1 MVEPHGSKAWK
12 VVSLVFVFMLVN
24 YADKAVIGLSSVP
37 IMRDLELS
45 SRQFGEL
52 GSAFFLLF
60 SVSGVAVGFLANH
73 VRTKVLM
80 VFMALAWGLALL
92 PLGFR
97 SGFGLLLASRILLG
111 AAEGPSFPIAIH
123 AVYKWFDDPQ
133 RALPTSIVASGAAF
147 GTGVIAPLLT
157 FIIVHHGWRTA
168 FVALGCCG
176 LVWAAVWFAVAEDGP
191 VDLAG
196 EASGAARTRV
206 AYRRLLLSRTAIGV
220 FLAGFGAYWVIA
232 LNITWLANY
241 LVRAL
246 DLPPA
251 RAAWIVGLPSVLQML
266 LAPMLA
272 WLSQRLSRRG
282 WPTRLS
288 RGVLGALCV
297 VTAGVAMMCMCLLEF
312 GIVKVCLIG
321 LSFSV
326 GSVIFTLGS
335 TLIGEIA
342 PPAQRG
348 AMLGITNS
356 VQTLAGL
363 CAPLV
368 MGQIIDLGSDP
379 KAGFRA
385 GFLSAGGLVA
395 ALGILAAVLIDPEAD
410 KRRLT

>member
-1 MVEPHGSKAWK
+1 MIF
-12 VVSLVFVFMLVN
+12 LFMLVN
-24 YADKAVIGLSSVP
+24 YADKAVMGLSSVP
-37 IMRDLELS
+37 IMRDLKLS

-60 SVSGVAVGFLANH
+60 AVSGVAVGFLANH
-73 VRTKVLM
+73 VRTKLLM
-80 VFMALAWGLALL
+80 VFMALAWGLTLL
-92 PLGFR
+92 PLGFQ

-123 AVYKWFDDPQ
+123 AVYQWFDDRQ
-133 RALPTSIVASGAAF
+133 RALPTSIVACGAAF

-157 FIIVHHGWRTA
+157 FIIVHYGWRTA

-176 LVWAAVWFAVAEDGP
+176 LAWAVVWYRVAEDGRI
-191 VDLAG
+191 DLVGMAG
-196 EASGAARTRV
+196 GAPGRRV
-206 AYRRLLLSRTAIGV
+206 AYRRLLLCRTAVGV

-246 DLPPA
+246 NLPPD
-251 RAAWIVGLPSVLQML
+251 RAAWIVGLPSLLQML
-266 LAPMLA
+266 LAPGLA
-272 WLSQRLSRRG
+272 WLSQSLTRRG
-282 WPTRLS
+282 WSSRLS

-297 VTAGVAMMCMCLLEF
+297 VTAGVAMVCMSWVEF
-312 GIVKVCLIG
+312 GILKVCLIG
-321 LSFSV
+321 VSFSI

-335 TLIGEIA
+335 TLIGEIT

-368 MGQIIDLGSDP
+368 MGQIIDLGMNP

-385 GFLSAGGLVA
+385 GFLAAGGLVA
-395 ALGILAAVLIDPEAD
+395 ALGILAAMLIDPAAD
-410 KRRLT
+410 KRRLN